1 MSKKVSIRTKIFFIV
16 LVAIIPTI
24 MITIYSSINFKNN
37 HLIEKKT
44 FLSNLC
50 DGFVNEQRLIIK
62 NSEEILLAISQTSSV
77 HEKDYISLNKYFSDL
92 MTVYPSY
99 AVLLAADSNGIV
111 VASGVNQTGYSIAD
125 RDYFKQA
132 ISTNK
137 FTLGGF
143 VISKSTGRPILP
155 LALPVTDR
163 KGNVIVLVATF
174 DLENYYNELA
184 LSRLPVNSCLEIFDT
199 AGLRLFSSITDN
211 HSQTGQTVSFDLFNH
226 VKSHTDMV
234 ARKVSIKGIDYLVSA
249 GSITENNRSVY
260 ITIRTT
266 WLLVKSEAD
275 KPAEQMLVVMLV
287 SLLLAFGLSL
297 WLARRL
303 FVSRIENLT
312 NHTKLLADGQTGI
325 RSNLNNTYDEITDL
339 MESFNSMAA
348 ALEERSL
355 DNQQT
360 LTEKENLLLELQQRI
375 SDNLQLLSSM
385 VNLQIEHTSEENIR
399 RALMTT
405 HSRVMALALV
415 YETIY
420 RYSNIH
426 FVDMQQ
432 FGNGL
437 CEFLINLYADVGSEI
452 SCRVTGAEI
461 SLQID
466 KALPISLIL
475 NELVS
480 NCILHAFPEG
490 TQGVI
495 QIVFERISTSM
506 IGLHIIDNGIGFK
519 GDIHGNDTFGFEM
532 IEALAEQ
539 IHGLL
544 TISSNPDG
552 TDIEIRF
559 PEH

>member
-1 MSKKVSIRTKIFFIV
+1 VLKKVPIRTKIFFIV
-16 LVAIIPTI
+16 LVAIIPTV
-24 MITIYSSINFKNN
+24 MITIYSSMYFKNSY
-37 HLIEKKT
+37 LTEEKT
-44 FLSNLC
+44 YLSNLC

-62 NSEEILLAISQTSSV
+62 NSEEILLAISQTPSV
-77 HEKDYISLNKYFSDL
+77 QEEDYVNLNIYFSNL
-92 MTVYPSY
+92 MKVYPSY
-99 AVLLAADSNGIV
+99 AVLLAADSNGTV
-111 VASGVNQTGYSIAD
+111 VASGVNQTGYSLAD
-125 RDYFKQA
+125 RDYFKRA

-137 FTLGGF
+137 FTVGGY

-155 LALPVTDR
+155 LALPVRDR
-163 KGNVIVLVATF
+163 KGNSLVLIVSYN
-174 DLENYYNELA
+174 LENYYKELT
-184 LSRLPVNSCLEIFDT
+184 LSRLPPNSCLEIFDT

-211 HSQTGQTVSFDLFNH
+211 RSQTGQTVSFDLFNYVQNH
-226 VKSHTDMV
+226 SDML
-234 ARKVSIKGIDYLVSA
+234 ARIVSIKGIDYLVSS
-249 GSITENNRSVY
+249 GSTIENNRSVFV
-260 ITIRTT
+260 TLRTP
-266 WLLVKSEAD
+266 WLLVKEKSN
-275 KPAEQMLVVMLV
+275 KPAEQMLLVMFG
-287 SLLLAFGLSL
+287 SLILAFGLSL

-303 FVSRIENLT
+303 IVTRIEKLK

-325 RSNLNNTYDEITDL
+325 RSNLNNVYDEITEL
-339 MESFNSMAA
+339 MESFNTMAVT
-348 ALEERSL
+348 LEERSL

-360 LTEKENLLLELQQRI
+360 LAEKENLLLELQQRI

-385 VNLQIEHTSEENIR
+385 VNLQIEHSTDENIR

-426 FVDMQQ
+426 LVDMQKYS
-432 FGNGL
+432 NGL
-437 CEFLINLYADVGSEI
+437 CEFLINLYADVGSEM

-480 NCILHAFPEG
+480 NSILHAFPEG

-495 QIVFERISTSM
+495 QIVFERISNTM
-506 IGLHIIDNGIGFK
+506 IALHIIDNGIGFK
-519 GDIHGNDTFGFEM
+519 SDIHGNDTLGFEM

-539 IHGLL
+539 VHGLL
-544 TISSNPDG
+544 AISSNPDG

>member
-1 MSKKVSIRTKIFFIV
+1 
-16 LVAIIPTI
+16 
-24 MITIYSSINFKNN
+24 MITIYSSINFKNS
-37 HLIEKKT
+37 HLIEEKT
-44 FLSNLC
+44 YLTNLC

-77 HEKDYISLNKYFSDL
+77 QEEDYVNLNIYFSNL
-92 MTVYPSY
+92 MTVYSSY
-99 AVLLAADSNGIV
+99 AVLLAADRNGIV
-111 VASGVNQTGYSIAD
+111 VASGINQTGYSLAD

-137 FTLGGF
+137 FTIGGY

-155 LALPVTDR
+155 LALPVKDR
-163 KGNVIVLVATF
+163 KGNSLVLIATF

-184 LSRLPVNSCLEIFDT
+184 LSRLPVNSCLEIFDN

-211 HSQTGQTVSFDLFNH
+211 HSQMGQTVSFDLFNY
-226 VKSHTDMV
+226 VKNHSDMV
-234 ARKVSIKGIDYLVSA
+234 ARIVSMKGIDYLVSA
-249 GSITENNRSVY
+249 GSTTENNRSVY
-260 ITIRTT
+260 VTLRTP
-266 WLLVKSEAD
+266 WLLVKGESD
-275 KPAEQMLVVMLV
+275 KPAEQMLLVMFI
-287 SLLLAFGLSL
+287 SLILAFGLSL

-303 FVSRIENLT
+303 IVSRIEKLK

-339 MESFNSMAA
+339 MESFNTMAV

-360 LTEKENLLLELQQRI
+360 LAEKENLLLELQQRI

-385 VNLQIEHTSEENIR
+385 VNLQIEHTTEENIR

-426 FVDMQQ
+426 LVDMQKYS
-432 FGNGL
+432 NGL
-437 CEFLINLYADVGSEI
+437 CEFLISLYADVGSEM

-480 NCILHAFPEG
+480 NSILHAFPDG

-495 QIVFERISTSM
+495 QIVFERISNSM
-506 IGLHIIDNGIGFK
+506 IALHIIDNGIGFK
-519 GDIHGNDTFGFEM
+519 SDIHGNDTLGFEM

-539 IHGLL
+539 VHGLL

>member
-1 MSKKVSIRTKIFFIV
+1 
-16 LVAIIPTI
+16 
-24 MITIYSSINFKNN
+24 MITIYSSINFKNS
-37 HLIEKKT
+37 HLIEEKT

-50 DGFVNEQRLIIK
+50 DGYVNEQRLIIK

-77 HEKDYISLNKYFSDL
+77 QEQDYVNLNSYFSDL

-99 AVLLAADSNGIV
+99 AVLLAADKNGIV

-132 ISTNK
+132 ILTNK

-143 VISKSTGRPILP
+143 VVSKSTGRPILP
-155 LALPVTDR
+155 FALPVIDR

-174 DLENYYNELA
+174 DLENYYNEFA
-184 LSRLPVNSCLEIFDT
+184 LSRLPVNSCLEIFDS

-211 HSQTGQTVSFDLFNH
+211 HSQQGQTVSFDLFNY
-226 VKSHTDMV
+226 VKNHCDMA
-234 ARKVSIKGIDYLVSA
+234 ARNVLIKGIDYLVTA
-249 GSITENNRSVY
+249 GSITENSRSVFV
-260 ITIRTT
+260 TLRTP
-266 WLLVKSEAD
+266 WLPVKVESD
-275 KPAEQMLVVMLV
+275 KPAKQILLVMLV
-287 SLLLAFGLSL
+287 SVILAFGLSL

-303 FVSRIENLT
+303 LVSRIENLT
-312 NHTKLLADGQTGI
+312 KHTKLLADGKTGI

-348 ALEERSL
+348 ALEERNL

-385 VNLQIEHTSEENIR
+385 VNLQIEHTSEEDIR

-426 FVDMQQ
+426 LVDMQQ
-432 FGNGL
+432 YSNGL
-437 CEFLINLYADVGSEI
+437 CEFLINLYANVGSEI
-452 SCRVTGAEI
+452 SCRVTGVEI

-495 QIVFERISTSM
+495 QIVFERISNSM

-539 IHGLL
+539 VHGLL